1 MKSYTLKTNSQKLTE
16 KNSLWDAFITHL
28 ESVYFS
34 GASELLDKQLVA
46 FEYEIFR
53 DIYSD

>member
-1 MKSYTLKTNSQKLTE
+1 MKSYALKTNSQKLTE
-16 KNSLWDAFITHL
+16 KTSLCDAFITHL
-28 ESVYFS
+28 ESFYFP

-53 DIYSD
+53 DIYSA